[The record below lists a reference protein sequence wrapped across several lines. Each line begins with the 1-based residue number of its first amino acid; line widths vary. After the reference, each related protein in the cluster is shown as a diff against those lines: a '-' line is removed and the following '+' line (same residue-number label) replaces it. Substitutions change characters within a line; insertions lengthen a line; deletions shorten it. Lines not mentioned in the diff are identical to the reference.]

1 MVMIFFE
8 NRVGQTDGLC
18 FDQINPVVIT
28 WFGPIKLPLGLDDA
42 D

>member
-8 NRVGQTDGLC
+8 NRVDQADGLY
-18 FDQINPVVIT
+18 FYQINPVVIT
-28 WFGPIKLPLGLDDA
+28 SFGPIKLPLGLDDA